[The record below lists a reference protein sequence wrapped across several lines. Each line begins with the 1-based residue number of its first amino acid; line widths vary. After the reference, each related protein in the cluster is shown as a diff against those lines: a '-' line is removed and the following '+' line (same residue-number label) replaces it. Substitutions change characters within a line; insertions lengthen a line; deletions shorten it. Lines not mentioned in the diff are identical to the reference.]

1 MVTDALCLF
10 SFVQNGSWGFATC
23 QLVTIVVCG
32 IFQFRKTNCRDF
44 PQMLKDSWS
53 AGLACNTLHRILL
66 EEKTFEAPLSLFVQY
81 FSAFYMAGDEFA
93 FTSLWFSMA
102 LSTYGIS
109 TGLYLA
115 SHLTIVDLENEESD
129 MKEDRDI
136 LSPSPR
142 VLGQSAPLGIQPSPP
157 QAVLPPPPGMGKP
170 QTLPPPPGMGLGFFV
185 PAGSK
190 RPGQFASAT
199 E

>member
-1 MVTDALCLF
+1 MQKRCA
-10 SFVQNGSWGFATC
+10 WPP
-23 QLVTIVVCG
+23 G
-32 IFQFRKTNCRDF
+32 IR
-44 PQMLKDSWS
+44 
-53 AGLACNTLHRILL
+53 
-66 EEKTFEAPLSLFVQY
+66 Y

-136 LSPSPR
+136 LSPTPR
-142 VLGQSAPLGIQPSPP
+142 VLGQSAPLGIQPSPLQP
-157 QAVLPPPPGMGKP
+157 VLPPPPGMGKP
-170 QTLPPPPGMGLGFFV
+170 QTLPPPPGMGLNFFV
-185 PAGSK
+185 PARSK
-190 RPGQFASAT
+190 RPGQFASDT
-199 E
+199 EWFDISRSVAIGVCEICLFSWHASEIGAFESAQGMMPAAASHCRVSFRDRFHMFSNRCGESLHSDL

>member
-1 MVTDALCLF
+1 M
-10 SFVQNGSWGFATC
+10 
-23 QLVTIVVCG
+23 LVCVDNAAMMHLAYRG
-32 IFQFRKTNCRDF
+32 IR
-44 PQMLKDSWS
+44 
-53 AGLACNTLHRILL
+53 
-66 EEKTFEAPLSLFVQY
+66 Y
-81 FSAFYMAGDEFA
+81 FSAFYMAGDDFA

-115 SHLTIVDLENEESD
+115 NHLTMVDLENEESD
-129 MKEDRDI
+129 MKEDQDN
-136 LSPSPR
+136 LSPSPRRPR

-157 QAVLPPPPGMGKP
+157 PELPPPRGMGKP
-170 QTLPPPPGMGLGFFV
+170 QALPPPPGMGLFL
-185 PAGSK
+185 PAPKGSK